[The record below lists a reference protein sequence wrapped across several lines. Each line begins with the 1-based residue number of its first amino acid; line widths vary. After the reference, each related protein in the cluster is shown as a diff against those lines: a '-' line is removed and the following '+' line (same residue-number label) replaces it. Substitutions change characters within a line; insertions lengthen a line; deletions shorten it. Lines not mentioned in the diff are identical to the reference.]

1 MKRHEFLVRAS
12 RLGDLMASDRSGK
25 GLGLTAKKVILE
37 AVLFNKYGI
46 EPKEITNKY
55 LEKGLANEVE
65 GIKLASKVLG
75 WLDID
80 TDKPKVRL
88 SNDYVVGEPDVNE
101 ADLVAD
107 IKNSWDAFTFP
118 YGSKEIPTKGYEYQL
133 LAYLWLTGKKKASL
147 VYTLTDSPEHT
158 ILDETNRLVWKNTAN
173 PKYAHLTQSEIEQAI
188 EDKVRQSLTFSD
200 KIPAEKRVKE
210 YVVEYNDEAIEK
222 IKERIDLARLEYDKL
237 YNEI

>member
-1 MKRHEFLVRAS
+1 MKKHEFLVRAS

-37 AVLFNKYGI
+37 AVLFNKYGV
-46 EPKEITNKY
+46 EPKEISNKY
-55 LEKGLANEVE
+55 LEKGILNEVE

-80 TDKPKVRL
+80 TEKPKVRL
-88 SNDYVVGEPDVNE
+88 ANDYVVGEPDVNE
-101 ADLVAD
+101 GEILAD
-107 IKNSWDAFTFP
+107 IKNSFDCFTFP
-118 YGSKEIPTKGYEYQL
+118 YGSSEIPNKAYRYQL

-147 VYTLTDSPEHT
+147 VYTLTDTPEH
-158 ILDETNRLVWKNTAN
+158 IIADDVNRLVWKNTAN
-173 PKYAHLTQSEIEQAI
+173 PKYSNMSQSELEQSI
-188 EDKVRQSLTFSD
+188 EDKVRNSLIFSD

-210 YVVEYNDEAIEK
+210 YVVEYNDEDIEK
-222 IKERIDLARLEYDKL
+222 IKERIELARLEYDRL